1 MNGQLV
7 FDGDPAPGTIEH
19 AFLVFHRANPWV
31 YHELVRLT
39 RELVAVGHHKV
50 GIGMLFEVLR
60 WEHHRRTADPG
71 SEFKLNNNYRSRYA
85 RLIMDAECDLRGVY
99 EIRELKAA

>member
-1 MNGQLV
+1 MSDQLA
-7 FDGDPAPGTIEH
+7 FADEPLPGTIEY
-19 AFLVFHRANPWV
+19 AFLEFHRANPWV
-31 YHELVRLT
+31 YVELVRLT

-85 RLIMDAECDLRGVY
+85 RLIMDSERDLRGVY